1 VPIFQKP
8 SQVVIKE
15 SEYRLFRD
23 YIAKNSGI
31 VIPEEKTYLLETR
44 LSKHMAQAGIDSFG
58 KFYDYIIADK
68 SRQVMQKIIN
78 AITTNETKWFRDAE
92 PWSILENF
100 ILPSLINDLTT
111 GRKKRIR
118 IWSAASSS
126 GQEIYSTVMCVDNY
140 LSHNNIL
147 GVKLSDFDFFATD
160 ISGDVL
166 EIAKKGRYD
175 KISMARGL
183 SDYYKDK
190 YFTQNGNAWDIN
202 DKIKNA
208 VTFAPFNLQNSFN
221 NFEKFD
227 IIFCRYILIYFSDE
241 LKEEIVQKMYDVLN
255 DEGIVF
261 TGIYALLDVF
271 LKYFESNSFGNTTYY
286 LKKREI

>member
-8 SQVVIKE
+8 AQVVIKE

-23 YIAKNSGI
+23 YIAKHSGI
-31 VIPEEKTYLLETR
+31 IIPQEKTYLLETR

-68 SRQVMQKIIN
+68 SRQMMQKIVN
-78 AITTNETKWFRDAE
+78 AITTNETKWFRDTE
-92 PWSILENF
+92 PWTILEKV
-100 ILPSLINDLTT
+100 ILPPLVEALMT
-111 GRKKRIR
+111 GQKKRIR

-140 LSHNNIL
+140 LSSNNIHS
-147 GVKLSDFDFFATD
+147 VKLSDFDFLATD
-160 ISGDVL
+160 ISCDVL

-175 KISMARGL
+175 KISMTRGMD
-183 SDYYKDK
+183 DYYKEK
-190 YFTQNGNAWDIN
+190 YFTQNGNAWDIK

-208 VTFAPFNLQNSFN
+208 VTFSPFNLQNSFSV
-221 NFEKFD
+221 FEKFD
-227 IIFCRYILIYFSDE
+227 IIFCRYVLIYFSDE
-241 LKEEIVQKMYDVLN
+241 LKEEVVKKLYGALN
-255 DEGIVF
+255 ENGIVF

-271 LKYFESNSFGNTTYY
+271 LEYFESKSFGNTTYY
-286 LKKREI
+286 QKKREI

>member
-1 VPIFQKP
+1 MPIFQKP
-8 SQVVIKE
+8 AQVVIKE

-23 YIAKNSGI
+23 YIAKHSGI
-31 VIPEEKTYLLETR
+31 IIPQEKTYLLETR

-68 SRQVMQKIIN
+68 SRQMMQKIVN
-78 AITTNETKWFRDAE
+78 AITTNETKWFRDTE
-92 PWSILENF
+92 PWSILEKVV
-100 ILPSLINDLTT
+100 LPPLIDALTA
-111 GRKKRIR
+111 GKKKRIR

-140 LSHNNIL
+140 LSANNIF
-147 GVKLSDFDFFATD
+147 GVRLSDFDFFATD

-183 SDYYKDK
+183 DDYYKDK
-190 YFTQNGNAWDIN
+190 YFTQNGNAWDIK

-208 VTFAPFNLQNSFN
+208 VTFTPFNLRNSFN
-221 NFEKFD
+221 NFDKFD
-227 IIFCRYILIYFSDE
+227 IIFCRYVLIYFSDE
-241 LKEEIVQKMYDVLN
+241 LKEEIVQKMYEALN
-255 DEGIVF
+255 EDGIVF

-271 LKYFESNSFGNTTYY
+271 LEYFESKSFGNTTYY
-286 LKKREI
+286 QKKRET

>member
-1 VPIFQKP
+1 MPIFQKP